1 MKPRLARGQYSNTG
15 IALATTLFCTMAL
28 FTGVLF
34 APPAATPVFAD
45 CIELAEI
52 PMDTQ
57 ETSGPGLIMF
67 LLDDSGSMDWEYIT
81 TESSGLYSGD
91 YYLWGSDP
99 GDNNYTYSS
108 YSGNYPTESQKMQW
122 KRRWSGYNRLFYN
135 PASTYSPWPR
145 WNVLDI
151 TDAPTWTDPLSETTA
166 YDMDWQTPRSNPIE
180 SGSTINMDD
189 LYFNFSSVSTG
200 DIQEAGGVIVDDDDF
215 YVPEYGDGIIVDNE
229 DTTGAYTDSGNWTKY
244 YSGEPYNNYYQYTNH
259 TGFYYAQW
267 QFYNLEPG
275 TYDVYVWYQAAS
287 SRSTSV
293 KYIISHDGTT
303 TIYVN
308 QRNNGGQWYKIA
320 TNLTFGTSGNVRLQD
335 YCSSTSSDRL
345 CADAVKLV
353 PVIHTTPE
361 IEFKCDGYWYTNTN
375 GTEYGDIYHYQ
386 TSYGYDVGASWTA
399 NKLQAGVSYDVY
411 AWWSAYDSR
420 STNVIYNVVHDG
432 TTESVSVNQE
442 KDGSQWNK
450 IFEGITF
457 NDGVGNVWL
466 NHSVT
471 SGNGVTADAVAF
483 VPSFSL
489 KEVDIGNA
497 HYYVQ
502 NDNGTFL
509 VNLWNGDIEYFRVND
524 DDYNNNIAGG
534 ELERLEFSDAQA
546 AGIVTGRSYL
556 EERVNF
562 ANWYSF
568 YRRRELTAKN
578 AVGNVI
584 NNIYGVFVGIY
595 TIHDRVKQIAIPV
608 KVTLDGTYYDETDYL
623 LTLLYNIYSASG
635 TPLRTGLQKIGK
647 YYSGDYLTRPSSGA
661 NFLYTTA
668 ASFPYFKA
676 DEGGACQQAFC
687 IAMTDGFWNGSTP
700 SDVGNADGN
709 GDTEFDGGL
718 FADSYESTLA
728 DVAMRYYEND
738 LNPDLDN
745 VVPMNYKD
753 KAPHQHMVTYTL
765 SFGVDGTLDRDRWQ
779 NCPFLA
785 CPTWPEVKADQNTTI
800 DDLFHAAI
808 NGRGMYVN
816 AGTPEELLSALEE
829 LRQDI
834 QSRLGS
840 AAALATNTIQ
850 RVEGSMIYQGTYHT
864 DNWSGDLSAMPVD
877 LGTGNIG
884 DEIWSAS
891 AELEKVSY
899 DDRVIFTSKGT
910 TGAPFRWE
918 SLTTGQ
924 QGMLISSAYVNYL
937 RGDTT
942 NYSSNGGSFR
952 TRSSKMGDVV
962 HSSPYYHRK
971 VVYIGANDG
980 MLHAFDSDNGTELFA
995 YVPNII
1001 YENLDE
1007 LGSVSY
1013 THKFYVDGTAY
1024 VKNIGDRDILVC
1036 GLRRGGKGY
1045 FSLDVSSV
1053 SEGGLTESG
1062 MAGKFLWEYSGA
1074 SDDDMGYSYSR
1085 AWIVKTGAG
1094 WVTVFGNGYDSVS
1107 QEAVLFVLDALSG
1120 EVLGK
1125 LRTGV
1130 AGCNGL
1136 STPAIVDV
1144 DVDGLV
1150 DYAYAGDLRGNLW
1163 KFDLRGGKGDW
1174 KVSFADSG
1182 TAKPL
1187 FSARNAGGQEQPITS
1202 SPDVMYH
1209 CDLSKGGG
1217 YIVVFGTGQYLG
1229 YPDFTTSDTQTIY
1242 GIWDWVEAW
1251 AGDTDEEKLHFGEFT
1266 TERKLTNILNNDLFS
1281 TCRDL
1286 TLLQQT
1292 IEYNLSDY
1300 VVITDNEIKY
1310 YNPSEG
1316 KGEHVG
1322 WYYDLPN
1329 GRERVVR
1336 DVMIRQGIAIVV
1348 STIPSSSPCS
1358 SGGSSILYQI
1368 DACSGGRPDKPQF
1381 DLNNDGEYDEKDMYD
1396 VNGDD
1401 ETGGENTGDDN
1412 VPITGKIFD
1421 QLLFEPTELGN
1432 RLYLNDSSGNI
1443 NDEAVP
1449 EDPMGMSYW
1458 LIVE

>member
-1 MKPRLARGQYSNTG
+1 MKPRLARGQYRKTG
-15 IALATTLFCTMAL
+15 IAFATTFFCTMAL
-28 FTGVLF
+28 FTGVLS
-34 APPAATPVFAD
+34 APPLATPVFAD

-81 TESSGLYSGD
+81 TESSGLYSSD
-91 YYLWGSDP
+91 YYLWSTDP
-99 GDNNYTYSS
+99 GDNAYDS
-108 YSGNYPTESQKMQW
+108 NYPQEYEKMQW
-122 KRRWSGYNRLFYN
+122 MRRWSGYNRIFYN
-135 PASTYSPWPR
+135 PESTYTPWPR

-151 TDAPTWTDPLSETTA
+151 TDEPTWSDPLPATTA

-180 SGSTINMDD
+180 SGSTLNMDD
-189 LYFNFSSVSTG
+189 LYFNFSSVGTA
-200 DIQEAGGVIVDDDDF
+200 DIQEAGG
-215 YVPEYGDGIIVDNE
+215 IIVDNKDQFDE
-229 DTTGAYTDSGNWTKY
+229 AGEIIVDNYDYDNYHETGTWGDSGASGEYNSQSRYTRGIGNYATWVPPVQFAGTYKVYIWYAY
-244 YSGEPYNNYYQYTNH
+244 YSTRDRKAKYTVHH
-259 TGFYYAQW
+259 TGGDW
-267 QFYNLEPG
+267 SIL
-275 TYDVYVWYQAAS
+275 
-287 SRSTSV
+287 
-293 KYIISHDGTT
+293 
-303 TIYVN
+303 VN
-308 QRNNGGQWYKIA
+308 QRINGGQWVELGDF
-320 TNLTFGTSGNVRLQD
+320 NFDVGTSGYIRVERTGAD
-335 YCSSTSSDRL
+335 PDSASTS
-345 CADAVKLV
+345 ADAVKLV
-353 PVIHTTPE
+353 PQFALDAPE
-361 IEFKCDGYWYTNTN
+361 IEFEAGDGWTSTNSSEGYDGYYLYTSSGWQNYWATWRADNLNTS
-375 GTEYGDIYHYQ
+375 E
-386 TSYGYDVGASWTA
+386 A
-399 NKLQAGVSYDVY
+399 YDVY
-411 AWWSAYDSR
+411 AWWGGNN
-420 STNVIYNVVHDG
+420 STRLSDVHYRTFDKDLQ
-432 TTESVSVNQE
+432 VADKSVNQYR
-442 KDGSQWNK
+442 DRAQWNL
-450 IFEGITF
+450 IAEGVVFSSGTGIVEIRQ
-457 NDGVGNVWL
+457 NAP
-466 NHSVT
+466 T
-471 SGNGVTADAVAF
+471 SGMCADAVAF
-483 VPSFSL
+483 VPAL
-489 KEVDIGNA
+489 ALEKVEIGNA

-502 NDNGTFL
+502 NENGTFL
-509 VNLWNGDIEYFRVND
+509 VNLFGGEIEYFRVID
-524 DDYNNNIAGG
+524 DDNNKSVAGG
-534 ELERLEFSDAQA
+534 ELDRLELYEAEA

-584 NNIYGVFVGIY
+584 NNIYGVFVGIH

-623 LTLLYNIYSASG
+623 LTLLYGIYSASN

-647 YYSGDYLTRPSSGA
+647 YYSGDYLSRPSTGVNS
-661 NFLYTTA
+661 LYTTTT
-668 ASFPYFKA
+668 SFPYFKA
-676 DEGGACQQAFC
+676 DEGGSCQQAFC

-700 SDVGNADGN
+700 YGIANADGDGN
-709 GDTEFDGGL
+709 TEFDGGL
-718 FADSYESTLA
+718 FADRYNPTLA
-728 DVAMRYYEND
+728 DVAMHYYEND

-765 SFGVDGTLDRDRWQ
+765 SFGVDGTLNRDEWQ
-779 NCPFLA
+779 NCPFLD
-785 CPTWPEVKADQNTTI
+785 CPTWPEITADQNTTI

-864 DNWSGDLSAMPVD
+864 DNWSGDLSAMPVNVNS
-877 LGTGNIG
+877 GNIG

-891 AELEKVSY
+891 AELEKVSF
-899 DDRVIFTSKGT
+899 DDRVIVTSNGT
-910 TGAPFRWE
+910 TGAPFRWG
-918 SLTTGQ
+918 SLTTEQ
-924 QGMLISSAYVNYL
+924 QSMLISSDYVDYL
-937 RGDTT
+937 RGDDS

-962 HSSPYYHRK
+962 HSSPFYYRN

-980 MLHAFDSDNGTELFA
+980 MLHAFNSDSGTELFA

-1013 THKFYVDGTAY
+1013 SHKFYVDGTAY
-1024 VKNIGDRDILVC
+1024 AKNIGDRDIMVC

-1053 SEGGLTESG
+1053 SSGGLTEDG

-1074 SDDDMGYSYSR
+1074 ADDDMGYSYSR

-1094 WVTVFGNGYDSVS
+1094 WVTVFGNGYDSVN
-1107 QEAVLFVLDALSG
+1107 QEAVLFILDALTG
-1120 EVLGK
+1120 EVLAK
-1125 LRTGV
+1125 LKTGA

-1144 DVDGLV
+1144 DVDGYV

-1163 KFDLRGGKGDW
+1163 KFDLRDGKDKW
-1174 KVSFADSG
+1174 KVAFADGS

-1187 FSARNAGGQEQPITS
+1187 FTAKNKDGQEQPITS

-1229 YPDFTTSDTQTIY
+1229 YPDFTSSDTQTIY

-1251 AGDTDEEKLHFGEFT
+1251 PKDTAEEQLHFGEFT
-1266 TERKLTNILNNDLFS
+1266 TERGLTNIQDNALFS
-1281 TCRDL
+1281 AFKDL

-1292 IEYNLSDY
+1292 IEYSLSEY
-1300 VVITDNEIKY
+1300 VVITANEINY
-1310 YNPSEG
+1310 FNPSDSEG
-1316 KGEHVG
+1316 DHVG
-1322 WYYDLPN
+1322 WHYDLPN

-1358 SGGSSILYQI
+1358 SGGSSILYQL

-1381 DLNNDGEYDEKDMYD
+1381 DLNNDGEYDENDMYD

-1401 ETGGENTGDDN
+1401 DTGDGSTGGEDKTADN
-1412 VPITGKIFD
+1412 VTITGMIFD

-1443 NDEAVP
+1443 NDVPVP